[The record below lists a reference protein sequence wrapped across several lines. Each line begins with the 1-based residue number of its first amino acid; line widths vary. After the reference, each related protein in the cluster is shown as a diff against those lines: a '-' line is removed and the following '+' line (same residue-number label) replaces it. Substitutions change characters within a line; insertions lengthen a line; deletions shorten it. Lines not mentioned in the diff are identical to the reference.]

1 MCTTKNDFDSDE
13 SMEKLLARATQ
24 LMNASQSKV
33 DPRYLAQLEL
43 IYATRTVYP
52 YKSGKEDLAK
62 YIYLRKNWIPDA
74 QADRLFSQLWHTL
87 RNHQIIPNDLI
98 DHARELAEENARKR
112 KIMEE
117 SEKKKKQKAIIEK
130 VGVKKKTHTALHH

>member
-1 MCTTKNDFDSDE
+1 MRTTKNDFDSDE
-13 SMEKLLARATQ
+13 SMENLLARATQ
-24 LMNASQSKV
+24 LVNASQSKV

-43 IYATRTVYP
+43 IYATRTLYP
-52 YKSGKEDLAK
+52 YKSGKEDLAQ

-74 QADRLFSQLWHTL
+74 QADRIFSQLWHTL
-87 RNHQIIPNDLI
+87 RNHQIIPNDII

-117 SEKKKKQKAIIEK
+117 SKKQKKQNAIIEK
-130 VGVKKKTHTALHH
+130 VGARGKVFTHSHH